1 MNELDNYLNLIT
13 IPETESNKDITTL
26 KQIASNLKYKF
37 PNADPVK
44 LNKYLAVKY
53 KASKV
58 IHHDENQF
66 VTTLVRINPDVLT
79 SEFRKIRNKDP
90 FLDDPFQEDLPK
102 RKHIK
107 KPDLDIDDRFSSHIV
122 KCDTSRI
129 RRSQLYTVY
138 KLQKQEFRI
147 PTKKEFF
154 QFITEKIGKPVKQ
167 SEYHYLGYKLL
178 KLV

>member
-1 MNELDNYLNLIT
+1 MNELDNYLTFIT
-13 IPETESNKDITTL
+13 IPETESNKSITTL

-44 LNKYLAVKY
+44 LNKYLAIKY
-53 KASKV
+53 KAYKV
-58 IHHDENQF
+58 NHHNENQF

-79 SEFRKIRNKDP
+79 SEYRKIRNKNP
-90 FLDDPFQEDLPK
+90 FQDDPFQEDLPK

-107 KPDLDIDDRFSSHIV
+107 KPDLDIDDWFSTHIV
-122 KCDTSRI
+122 KCNTSRI
-129 RRSQLYTVY
+129 RRSQLYSVY

-147 PTKKEFF
+147 PIKKEVF
-154 QFITEKIGKPVKQ
+154 QLVTEKIGKPIKQ

-178 KLV
+178 KLI